1 MNLHKL
7 KERQDRINR
16 KEFPLKCEEH
26 NIKLEYDKK
35 IKSCKTEI
43 KSIKTKIS
51 EEYRKTNVIK
61 DNLNEHIFHIIS
73 LLFNKNNYPKEKEVI
88 ITSRNINDTLQ
99 KYQDYK
105 NKLLLD
111 DKEMF
116 EDRMFKLIENEDK
129 REKGLINLGF
139 EKIDFGIKHFHK
151 LRDEFF
157 KKDENKESIRDIS
170 NKFEKIINQNK
181 KLKWDFNLIKIIYE
195 KLLRMYRK
203 EMNTYKKLLNKLT
216 GGDVNN
222 KRNINKRYEKI
233 KTDNIIDNKK
243 KKNNNLF
250 TTRLISKGDRYD
262 IFNNDNI
269 KKENVKNTK
278 LKINIE
284 NPTYPSYNTFN
295 INKKCLSHE
304 NLKKNKNINNK
315 LILNLKKGKIN
326 SKYFSRKK
334 NLTIKTDKK
343 FTKNKRIIKRI
354 FSANSLTNKNINLN
368 QTNEEIYLKKVIDF
382 IKQKNKEKDK
392 CINKINL
399 LISDEIKTLIW
410 VKNFIS
416 KLINEIRYDI
426 DDIKYYLSN
435 DKDNKD
441 LQNQLHQN
449 EKLLFFCVYF
459 YDNCI
464 KGSNKTKYF
473 FDYMH
478 HKDSNKNNI

>member
-16 KEFPLKCEEH
+16 NEFPLKCEEH

-35 IKSCKTEI
+35 IKACKTEI

-51 EEYRKTNVIK
+51 EEYRKTTVMK
-61 DNLNEHIFHIIS
+61 DNLNEYVYHIIS
-73 LLFNKNNYPKEKEVI
+73 LLFNKNNYTKEKEVI
-88 ITSRNINDTLQ
+88 ITSRNINNTLK

-105 NKLLLD
+105 NKLLLE

-116 EDRMFKLIENEDK
+116 EDKIFKLIEYEDK

-139 EKIDFGIKHFHK
+139 EKIDFGIKNFHK
-151 LRDEFF
+151 LKDEFF
-157 KKDENKESIRDIS
+157 QKDENKDSIRDLS

-195 KLLRMYRK
+195 KLLRMYKK
-203 EMNTYKKLLNKLT
+203 EMNTYKILLNKLSNNNI
-216 GGDVNN
+216 NN
-222 KRNINKRYEKI
+222 KRNKRYEEI
-233 KTDNIIDNKK
+233 KTDNINNNKK
-243 KKNNNLF
+243 DKNNNLF
-250 TTRLISKGDRYD
+250 TTRLISKGDRFN
-262 IFNNDNI
+262 IFNNDNF
-269 KKENVKNTK
+269 KKENFKNTK

-284 NPTYPSYNTFN
+284 NSTYSSYNTFN

-304 NLKKNKNINNK
+304 NLNKNKIINDK
-315 LILNLKKGKIN
+315 IILNLKKGKIN

-334 NLTIKTDKK
+334 YLTIKTDKE
-343 FTKNKRIIKRI
+343 FTNNKRIIKRI

-368 QTNEEIYLKKVIDF
+368 QINEEIYLKKVIVF
-382 IKQKNKEKDK
+382 MKQKNKEKDK

-399 LISDEIKTLIW
+399 FISDEIKTLIW
-410 VKNFIS
+410 IKNFIS

-449 EKLLFFCVYF
+449 EGLLFFCVYF

-464 KGSNKTKYF
+464 KGNNKTKYY
-473 FDYMH
+473 FDYMNY
-478 HKDSNKNNI
+478 KDSNKNNK